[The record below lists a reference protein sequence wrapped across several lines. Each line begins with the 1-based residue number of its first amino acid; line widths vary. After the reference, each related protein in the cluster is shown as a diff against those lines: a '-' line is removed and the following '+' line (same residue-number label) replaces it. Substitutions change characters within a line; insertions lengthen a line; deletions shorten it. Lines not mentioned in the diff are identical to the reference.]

1 MQGANICIFSNLFE
15 ILEILAA
22 TQILPALD
30 KCCDKN
36 ESSANK
42 RWKRTQVGKGAA
54 INKEPPTNTPKW
66 ALSDEW
72 KDIIERRENPKGEEE
87 YENDV
92 DAPEMQEE
100 EDDADSSGSELS
112 DLIEFE

>member
-1 MQGANICIFSNLFE
+1 ME
-15 ILEILAA
+15 
-22 TQILPALD
+22 
-30 KCCDKN
+30 
-36 ESSANK
+36 
-42 RWKRTQVGKGAA
+42 KGAA

-72 KDIIERRENPKGEEE
+72 KDIIERRENPQGEEE

-100 EDDADSSGSELS
+100 VDDADSSGSELS
-112 DLIEFE
+112 DFIEFE